1 MSSKKN
7 KKNPGMTREM
17 EMESARMF
25 GKHVTKEKALL
36 LFVVT
41 MLACAMPMQLGV
53 RLWDK
58 IPEIVETGLI
68 GMDGKDDSIPRW
80 MVAFGLPGLMC
91 LLDLIAHMQLLI
103 NQKNMTLPKPAVRL
117 VGRWGFPIISVIFCS
132 GMIMQSVGSQALTLP
147 FVTPC
152 VLGLAL
158 MMLGAHMWDCPKNA
172 KLALRFGGVEEND
185 AAWKALHRFAAL
197 LWLAVGLLVI
207 AGVMLTSSSTIATA
221 VLIVLALVAPMVYV
235 RFLPDRLS

>member
-1 MSSKKN
+1 MSNRKK
-7 KKNPGMTREM
+7 KTE
-17 EMESARMF
+17 EERMIEAEGAKIF
-25 GKHVTKEKALL
+25 GKHVSKEKGRGLL
-36 LFVVT
+36 VASL
-41 MLACAMPMQLGV
+41 LACALPMVLGA
-53 RLWDK
+53 RMWDQ
-58 IPEIVETGLI
+58 IPEIVPSGLI

-91 LLDLIAHMQLLI
+91 LLDLIAHIQLLI
-103 NQKNMTLPKPAVRL
+103 NQKNM
-117 VGRWGFPIISVIFCS
+117 
-132 GMIMQSVGSQALTLP
+132 TLP

-185 AAWKALHRFAAL
+185 SAWKALHRFAAW

>member
-1 MSSKKN
+1 MSNRQKK
-7 KKNPGMTREM
+7 TE
-17 EMESARMF
+17 EERMIEAEGAKIF
-25 GKHVTKEKALL
+25 GKHVSKEKGRGLL
-36 LFVVT
+36 VASL
-41 MLACAMPMQLGV
+41 LACALPMVLGA
-53 RLWDK
+53 RMWDK
-58 IPEIVETGLI
+58 IPEIVPSGLI

-132 GMIMQSVGSQALTLP
+132 GMIMQSVGEQALTLP

-158 MMLGAHMWDCPKNA
+158 MMLGAHMWDCPRDA
-172 KLALRFGGVEEND
+172 KLALRFAGCENND
-185 AAWKALHRFAAL
+185 AAWKSLHRFAGL
-197 LWLAVGLLVI
+197 LWLAVGLVVI
-207 AGVMLTSSSTIATA
+207 AGVMLTSSSTIVTA
-221 VLIVLALVAPMVYV
+221 VLIILALLAPAVYA

>member
-1 MSSKKN
+1 MSKK
-7 KKNPGMTREM
+7 KTE
-17 EMESARMF
+17 EERMIEAEGAKIF
-25 GKHVTKEKALL
+25 GKHVSKEKGRGLL
-36 LFVVT
+36 VASL
-41 MLACAMPMQLGV
+41 LACALPMVLGA
-53 RLWDK
+53 RMWDK
-58 IPEIVETGLI
+58 IPEIVPSGLI

-132 GMIMQSVGSQALTLP
+132 GMIMQSVGEQALTLP

-152 VLGLAL
+152 VLGL
-158 MMLGAHMWDCPKNA
+158 
-172 KLALRFGGVEEND
+172 V
-185 AAWKALHRFAAL
+185 
-197 LWLAVGLLVI
+197 VI
-207 AGVMLTSSSTIATA
+207 AGVMLTSSSTIVTA
-221 VLIVLALVAPMVYV
+221 VLIILALLAPAVYA